1 MYESTRH
8 FIDARQPFCENKLK
22 YIENVERVE
31 GGVATKCFD
40 NALALYKT
48 KRGSR
53 FVSGWV
59 VNKHDEKHNLTAILQ
74 HWWVQDMTG
83 KCYDSTPNMS
93 EDYDYVQDMDIFWY
107 GENNFKD
114 IKSQVTM
121 NLMFKDETYW
131 LVEQVEPEFIAHP
144 ITEIKTEILFRSEN
158 AD

>member
-1 MYESTRH
+1 MHEITKF
-8 FIDARQPFCENKLK
+8 FINARQPFCETPLK
-22 YIENVERVE
+22 YVSSVEHVE

-59 VNKHDEKHNLTAILQ
+59 VNKHDADNNLTAILQ

-93 EDYDYVQDMDIFWY
+93 EDYDYVQDMDIYWY

-114 IKSQVTM
+114 ISSQVTM
-121 NLMFKDETYW
+121 NLMYKDEMFW
-131 LVEQVEPEFIAHP
+131 LVEQVEPEFIANP
-144 ITEIKTEILFRSEN
+144 IAEIKTEILFRS
-158 AD
+158 